1 MLLKYGCSA
10 WALAISSQRIYQ
22 LQWRSLLCSIYA
34 PLTIRELEEHE
45 KEVPSHPSSDIQF
58 FFWAGQL
65 DSDDHYSV
73 VNS

>member
-1 MLLKYGCSA
+1 M
-10 WALAISSQRIYQ
+10 
-22 LQWRSLLCSIYA
+22 LCSINATY
-34 PLTIRELEEHE
+34 LIGELEEYE

-65 DSDDHYSV
+65 DSDDHNPL